1 MQRPKTV
8 QRSTAAVELRGW
20 RHEEDEEKET
30 KGRKGNDP
38 SVLFIRQGTCV
49 RRANPG
55 ATRFGSGA
63 AALGIADLLIKEGVI
78 NVNFIMT
85 SCRFTATR
93 DDDDMAVYQLPEDV
107 EDKDFYEGLT

>member
-1 MQRPKTV
+1 M
-8 QRSTAAVELRGW
+8 AELQGW
-20 RHEEDEEKET
+20 RREEDEEKET

-38 SVLFIRQGTCV
+38 SVLFIRQRTCV

-55 ATRFGSGA
+55 ATRFGRGV
-63 AALGIADLLIKEGVI
+63 AALGIAEGVI
-78 NVNFIMT
+78 NSNFMMT

-107 EDKDFYEGLT
+107 KDKDFCEGLT

>member
-8 QRSTAAVELRGW
+8 QRSTAAAELRGW
-20 RHEEDEEKET
+20 RREEDEEKET

-38 SVLFIRQGTCV
+38 SVLFIRQRTSV

-55 ATRFGSGA
+55 ATKFGSGA

-78 NVNFIMT
+78 NVNFMMT

-93 DDDDMAVYQLPEDV
+93 EDDDMAVYQLPEDV
-107 EDKDFYEGLT
+107 EDKDFCEGLT